1 MVVALQPFSI
11 QFTHFLSKNHEK
23 HIKTTFYLNV
33 TETYTLLEDENKNYY
48 KKKRGSLSAS
58 SFLGDPLGVRT
69 QDPHIKSVMLYRL
82 S

>member
-48 KKKRGSLSAS
+48 KKKEEAERLPL
-58 SFLGDPLGVRT
+58 FLVIRLGFEPKTPTLKV
-69 QDPHIKSVMLYRL
+69 
-82 S
+82 

>member
-11 QFTHFLSKNHEK
+11 QFTRFLSKNHEK

-48 KKKRGSLSAS
+48 KKKKEAS
-58 SFLGDPLGVRT
+58 QLPLFLVIRLGFEPKTPTLKV
-69 QDPHIKSVMLYRL
+69 
-82 S
+82 